1 VRKQRL
7 AGESVQLSAADPLNL
22 TGIILP
28 GPRVPAIHANTV
40 TYLDGAVPNEHL
52 PNEQVPN
59 EQVSELA

>member
-1 VRKQRL
+1 
-7 AGESVQLSAADPLNL
+7 
-22 TGIILP
+22 
-28 GPRVPAIHANTV
+28 V